1 MERLQKVECVVEKIL
16 ERREDTRESDDILYL
31 CVCEYF
37 HRGISSMTV
46 KDFLK
51 ARSETSC
58 PSFVSVARTRRKI
71 FRRRPDLKPKIM
83 TKLREE
89 MKDVY
94 VEYSRYG

>member
-1 MERLQKVECVVEKIL
+1 MERLKKIESIVEKIL
-16 ERREDTRESDDILYL
+16 DMREDTRESDDVLYL

-58 PSFVSVARTRRKI
+58 PSYVSVARTRRKI
-71 FRRRPDLKPKIM
+71 FNRRPELKPPKI
-83 TKLREE
+83 TELREE
-89 MKDVY
+89 MEEVY
-94 VEYSRYG
+94 VDYALSY

>member
-1 MERLQKVECVVEKIL
+1 MERLKKIEGIVEKIL
-16 ERREDTRESDDILYL
+16 ERREDTRESDDVLYL

-58 PSFVSVARTRRKI
+58 PSYVSVTRTRRKI
-71 FRRRPDLKPKIM
+71 FKRRPELKPPKI
-83 TKLREE
+83 TELREDME
-89 MKDVY
+89 EVY
-94 VEYSRYG
+94 VNYALSY

>member
-1 MERLQKVECVVEKIL
+1 MERLKKVECIVEKIL

-51 ARSETSC
+51 ARNETSC
-58 PSFVSVARTRRKI
+58 PSYVSVARTRRKI
-71 FRRRPDLKPKIM
+71 FKRRPELKPAKI
-83 TKLREE
+83 TELREE
-89 MKDVY
+89 MEDIY
-94 VEYSRYG
+94 VEYAICS